1 MICKESLQEGYMLP
15 LNLHKISLG
24 CAIYV
29 ARARLISPER
39 LMQPCQVAKLLG
51 VKRQNIYE
59 WVEDRTLVAEYPQ
72 GKMMFDC
79 LHIEAFQQE
88 RQKRLQQRNARTA
101 PSPATKKQPVSLDPP
116 AETPAPAASS
126 IDWDNV
132 AE

>member
-1 MICKESLQEGYMLP
+1 
-15 LNLHKISLG
+15 
-24 CAIYV
+24 
-29 ARARLISPER
+29 
-39 LMQPCQVAKLLG
+39 
-51 VKRQNIYE
+51 
-59 WVEDRTLVAEYPQ
+59 
-72 GKMMFDC
+72 MFDR